1 MKNLAFH
8 FKSYLSKITI
18 LLLLSTANSIAQSES
33 EKVAGPKIN
42 LENQESRTM
51 EHNGKTVII
60 PSSIKDQTV
69 TGYTPYRIGYNI
81 LSDPK
86 EFIGRWN
93 LTLDMNGKDIP
104 SWLEVKQSGLKVL
117 VGYFVGDHGSA
128 RPISL
133 INFENGKITFSI
145 PPQWESSDNDLIF
158 EGVLSGNNL
167 IGTIQYPNG
176 DQFTYVGEKAPSLVR
191 TKNPTWGKPINIF
204 NGKNLDG
211 WHADKPENQWLVK
224 DGVLSSPKSG
234 ANLISNEK
242 FDDFKLLVEFR
253 YPKGSN
259 SGIYLR
265 GRYELQIQDDI
276 GQEPSNILYGGI
288 YGFLTPNEMAAKPA
302 GEWQTYE
309 ITLIGRRLTVVA
321 NGKKIIN
328 DQIIP
333 GITGG
338 ALDSKEGLPGPLVLQ
353 GDHGPVD
360 FRKIV
365 ITPGK

>member
-1 MKNLAFH
+1 MDKLTG
-8 FKSYLSKITI
+8 TI
-18 LLLLSTANSIAQSES
+18 HH
-33 EKVAGPKIN
+33 P
-42 LENQESRTM
+42 
-51 EHNGKTVII
+51 NG
-60 PSSIKDQTV
+60 
-69 TGYTPYRIGYNI
+69 
-81 LSDPK
+81 
-86 EFIGRWN
+86 
-93 LTLDMNGKDIP
+93 GKF
-104 SWLEVKQSGLKVL
+104 S
-117 VGYFVGDHGSA
+117 FVGE
-128 RPISL
+128 R
-133 INFENGKITFSI
+133 
-145 PPQWESSDNDLIF
+145 
-158 EGVLSGNNL
+158 
-167 IGTIQYPNG
+167 
-176 DQFTYVGEKAPSLVR
+176 APSLVR
-191 TKNPTWGKPINIF
+191 DKNPTWGKPINIF

-211 WHADKPENQWLVK
+211 WFADKPQNQWIVK
-224 DGVLSSPKSG
+224 DGILSSPKSG
-234 ANLISNEK
+234 ANLITNEK

-276 GQEPSNILYGGI
+276 GQEPSNVLFGGI

-338 ALDSKEGLPGPLVLQ
+338 ALDSKEALPGPIMLQ
-353 GDHGPVD
+353 GDHGPVE

>member
-1 MKNLAFH
+1 MM
-8 FKSYLSKITI
+8 
-18 LLLLSTANSIAQSES
+18 E
-33 EKVAGPKIN
+33 GPKIN
-42 LENQESRTM
+42 LENPESRTL
-51 EHNGKTVII
+51 EHNGKKIII

-69 TGYTPYRIGYNI
+69 ISYPGYRIGYSI
-81 LSDPK
+81 LNEPK
-86 EFIGRWN
+86 DFIGRWN
-93 LTLDMNGKDIP
+93 LTLDMNGKEIP
-104 SWLEVKQSGLKVL
+104 SWLEVKKSGLGVL

-128 RPISL
+128 RPISV
-133 INFENGKITFSI
+133 INFENDKISFSI
-145 PPQWESSDNDLIF
+145 PPQWESGNKDLVF
-158 EGVLSGNNL
+158 EGVLSGDKLTGN
-167 IGTIQYPNG
+167 IHYPNG
-176 DQFTYVGEKAPSLVR
+176 DQFNYVGERAPSLSR
-191 TKNPTWGKPINIF
+191 DKNPTWGKAINIF

-211 WHADKPENQWLVK
+211 WHADKPENQWVVK
-224 DGVLSSPKSG
+224 DGILSSSKTG
-234 ANLISNEK
+234 ANLITNEK

-259 SGIYLR
+259 SGLYLR

-276 GQEPSNILYGGI
+276 GQEPSNILFGGI

-338 ALDSKEGLPGPLVLQ
+338 ALDSKEGLPGPIVLQ

-365 ITPGK
+365 ITPGR